1 MMMNFWERVSPM
13 IAMAVVVVTVCGA
26 LIAYHERRGRG
37 VVLTLFAMGIVGF
50 LLVSRLVEVIDWVL
64 GALDSSW
71 KHAADSHPQSDDGP
85 GFWLPLTVAAAGLA
99 VSCGGYGLS
108 LIQRRRARKAAQ
120 RAADT
125 AAQERRRAVEA
136 EHDEV
141 LDAYA
146 AYLCDVLAVLDRPA
160 LDDVTVPQ
168 TVFLLH
174 ALDAAADA
182 RRGGG
187 LDLYRPAVSQLTT
200 AWRAADEHA
209 RKTGL
214 SHLPSQER
222 ATVTRARGLLE
233 IALDGNGGEHERRA
247 AYAKAR
253 VLLDGVLVLP
263 REAVAAVET
272 RTRPALVKGATD

>member
-1 MMMNFWERVSPM
+1 MVDWVTRIATMVVGFGTVFGVMAGAVRREYGQAVARLLAGVLALVVLSNFGSLSDWFE
-13 IAMAVVVVTVCGA
+13 GA
-26 LIAYHERRGRG
+26 LGG
-37 VVLTLFAMGIVGF
+37 GPPP
-50 LLVSRLVEVIDWVL
+50 
-64 GALDSSW
+64 
-71 KHAADSHPQSDDGP
+71 KPAADSPKSGDDLFGSVWFP
-85 GFWLPLTVAAAGLA
+85 VAVAAGGIA
-99 VSCGGYGLS
+99 VSFGGFGLW
-108 LIQRRRARKAAQ
+108 LVIQRRRARKAAR

-125 AAQERRRAVEA
+125 AAQERRRAIEA

-141 LDAYA
+141 LDAHA

-168 TVFLLH
+168 TAALLH
-174 ALDAAADA
+174 ALDTAADA
-182 RRGGG
+182 RRGDD
-187 LDLYRPAVSQLTT
+187 LNLYRPAVSQLKT

-214 SHLPSQER
+214 RHLPRQER

-253 VLLDGVLVLP
+253 ELLDGVLTLP
-263 REAVAAVET
+263 RQAVAAVET
-272 RTRPALVKGATD
+272 RTRPALAKDATA

>member
-1 MMMNFWERVSPM
+1 MIEWVTTVATMVVSLGTV
-13 IAMAVVVVTVCGA
+13 AGVLAAVVRKEFGMAVVRLLAGMVA
-26 LIAYHERRGRG
+26 L
-37 VVLTLFAMGIVGF
+37 VVLSNFGPL
-50 LLVSRLVEVIDWVL
+50 RDWFE
-64 GALDSSW
+64 GALDGGHPS
-71 KHAADSHPQSDDGP
+71 KPAADSHPKSDDGSSL
-85 GFWLPLTVAAAGLA
+85 WLPLTFGAVGLA
-99 VSCGGYGLS
+99 VSFGGYGLWS
-108 LIQRRRARKAAQ
+108 LIQRRRTRKAAQ

-125 AAQERRRAVEA
+125 AAQERRRAIEA

-141 LDAYA
+141 LDAHA

-168 TVFLLH
+168 TAALLH
-174 ALDAAADA
+174 ALDTAADA
-182 RRGGG
+182 RRGGD
-187 LDLYRPAVSQLTT
+187 LNLYRPAVSQLKT

-214 SHLPSQER
+214 RHLPRQER

-253 VLLDGVLVLP
+253 ELLDGVLTLP
-263 REAVAAVET
+263 RQAVAAVET
-272 RTRPALVKGATD
+272 RTRPALVKDATA